1 MKINHPSF
9 PKTATFLTAAL
20 LSLALFT
27 PKLSANTVSYTSSTQ
42 LVQSSFL
49 DFNLGQFDISLGA
62 LTGVAVT
69 VDFATLQGAFT
80 VHNNDV
86 TLSTITDYQSLFS
99 INGSTNALG
108 YTSQSNVTIDR
119 VSTTPS
125 WATNIAALSL
135 QTFTINGGQ
144 DFTSYLA
151 HQTVNIAPGYFSAYE
166 GSGSVTF
173 QARDVQSITTTGSS
187 YTLDSGS
194 AGATTQ
200 LTVTYTY
207 SPVPEPSTFILFSL
221 GVLALVMI
229 YRRSAA

>member
-108 YTSQSNVTIDR
+108 YTSQSNVTIDP
-119 VSTTPS
+119 VSTTTS

>member
-1 MKINHPSF
+1 MKTNHSSF
-9 PKTATFLTAAL
+9 PKTAAFLAMAM
-20 LSLALFT
+20 LSLTPFT
-27 PKLSANTVSYTSSTQ
+27 QKASANTVSYSSTQ
-42 LVQSSFL
+42 LIQSSFL
-49 DFNLGQFDISLGA
+49 DFNLGQFDTSLGT

-86 TLSTITDYQSLFS
+86 TLSTLTDYQSLFS
-99 INGSTNALG
+99 IKGSTNALG
-108 YTSQSNVTIDR
+108 YTTQSNVTIDP
-119 VSTTPS
+119 VSTTPD
-125 WATNIAALSL
+125 WATNIAGLSS